1 MLFVKLLS
9 LTFAT
14 KLRVFSSVKLV
25 WFCFW
30 LYISL
35 TCIYTFREGLGDQMF
50 PKCWQSAF
58 NCLVINDHFGEP
70 CSALWTTLLS
80 GGGELF
86 SRCTLPV
93 STFLSIEPLAV
104 LCCVGAIMSVHC
116 TLRRTKEA
124 KKKAWCRIFTV
135 RWFSHLHWFT
145 LWWQVGNTS
154 NTSNAFQQKGVIVD
168 CCWQVLLRQ
177 QRSWLFLV
185 WFLSV
190 ERAIRTCIWFLC
202 RLRWSKKTTECQ

>member
-1 MLFVKLLS
+1 MMLFVKPLS

-25 WFCFW
+25 RFFF
-30 LYISL
+30 YFTFHSHAFTL
-35 TCIYTFREGLGDQMF
+35 TLLVWVT
-50 PKCWQSAF
+50 KCSQNAGNRH

-70 CSALWTTLLS
+70 CSALWTNPPLS

-104 LCCVGAIMSVHC
+104 LCCVRAIMSVHC

-124 KKKAWCRIFTV
+124 KKKA
-135 RWFSHLHWFT
+135 
-145 LWWQVGNTS
+145 
-154 NTSNAFQQKGVIVD
+154 
-168 CCWQVLLRQ
+168 
-177 QRSWLFLV
+177 
-185 WFLSV
+185 
-190 ERAIRTCIWFLC
+190 
-202 RLRWSKKTTECQ
+202 

>member
-70 CSALWTTLLS
+70 CSALWTNPPLS
-80 GGGELF
+80 GNGELF

-93 STFLSIEPLAV
+93 STFLSIEPLVV

-124 KKKAWCRIFTV
+124 LKRRDAV
-135 RWFSHLHWFT
+135 FSPFGDSPT
-145 LWWQVGNTS
+145 CTDS
-154 NTSNAFQQKGVIVD
+154 
-168 CCWQVLLRQ
+168 
-177 QRSWLFLV
+177 LFDG
-185 WFLSV
+185 
-190 ERAIRTCIWFLC
+190 
-202 RLRWSKKTTECQ
+202 RLATPPTPPTPSSKRV